1 MEPIHFQPHCLCGLL
16 FTFQTGCLC
25 NFCSSVGPCLATWL
39 FLLLFLCMLCFGFQT
54 CFLYSSP
61 TGYSGLLQPFLVSN
75 MCLLRPHRR
84 RLVSDSSVAASVK
97 RLRPE
102 EFSPVLIGRAI
113 SKANPCLRS
122 WNRAIRNRFS
132 LSATWLIASGGASA
146 PIHRWVWWRRPG
158 GLQLGPQFGPERG
171 HRGSGRCPTLC
182 AAILFVQRLEM
193 SPKPWADV
201 LNRELRYGLGK
212 GNILKAL
219 LASVRPGSGVF
230 SKKKPSG
237 SDHGGSGS
245 STAFCETKLP
255 QARLGYQGRLECQGR
270 RLDSASPS
278 SLSSAPPMEPL
289 HFEPRC

>member
-1 MEPIHFQPHCLCGLL
+1 MSRRLAFSASLSLYAVFRLSDVLLMQLAHGL
-16 FTFQTGCLC
+16 QR
-25 NFCSSVGPCLATWL
+25 SLATV
-39 FLLLFLCMLCFGFQT
+39 
-54 CFLYSSP
+54 
-61 TGYSGLLQPFLVSN
+61 LVSN

-84 RLVSDSSVAASVK
+84 RLVSDSSVVASVK
-97 RLRPE
+97 RLHPE
-102 EFSPVLIGRAI
+102 EFSPVLLGRAI

-212 GNILKAL
+212 GE
-219 LASVRPGSGVF
+219 RPQSFAGIG
-230 SKKKPSG
+230 PSW
-237 SDHGGSGS
+237 
-245 STAFCETKLP
+245 L
-255 QARLGYQGRLECQGR
+255 R
-270 RLDSASPS
+270 
-278 SLSSAPPMEPL
+278 
-289 HFEPRC
+289 